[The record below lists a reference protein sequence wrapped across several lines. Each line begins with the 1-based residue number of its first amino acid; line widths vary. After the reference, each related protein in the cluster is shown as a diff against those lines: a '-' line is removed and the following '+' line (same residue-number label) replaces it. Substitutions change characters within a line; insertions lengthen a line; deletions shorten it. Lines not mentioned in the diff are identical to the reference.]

1 MTITNER
8 IKGQI
13 LYELVLH
20 MKERGL
26 FEEIDRLHELTKL
39 GDPLILL
46 NKKIDW
52 ESFREELEVIRGEE
66 NPENVKNAGRK
77 PFDVVMMF
85 KIMVLQRYY
94 SISDDQ
100 MEFQLKDRRSFERF
114 VSGGETLYY
123 MPDAKTIWLYRE
135 RFKKAGVAKKVFELF
150 QKQLMQKGVIG
161 KSGKIVDA
169 SFVEVPRQRNNKDEN
184 DKIKQGE
191 SIEDW
196 SDAKRAQKDIDARWT
211 TKNKQKFYGYKNHV
225 SVDRR
230 SKMILD
236 YISTSAEVHDS
247 QAIDDLLG
255 EPRKENESFYGD
267 SAYRSEEIELKLNEK
282 KFKSMI
288 HEKGYRNHPLTD
300 VQKETNR
307 MKSRIRARVEHIF
320 SMMRWMGADYL
331 RYIGK
336 ERIAEAIGMINL
348 VYNMRRYCIIA

>member
-1 MTITNER
+1 MNGY
-8 IKGQI
+8 KVNI
-13 LYELVLH
+13 LYKLVLQ

-66 NPENVKNAGRK
+66 NPENVRNAGRK

-135 RFKKAGVAKKVFELF
+135 RFKKAGIAKKVFELF
-150 QKQLMQKGVIG
+150 QKQLIQKCVIG

-169 SFVEVPRQRNNKDEN
+169 SFVEVPRQRNSKEEN

-191 SIEDW
+191 PIEQW
-196 SDAKRAQKDIDARWT
+196 NDAKRAQKDVDARWT
-211 TKNKQKFYGYKNHV
+211 TKNEQNFYGYKNHV
-225 SVDRR
+225 AIDKR
-230 SKMILD
+230 SKMILN
-236 YISTSAEVHDS
+236 YTTTSAEVHDS
-247 QAIDDLLG
+247 QVIDEIIG
-255 EPRKENESFYGD
+255 KPRKENEPLYGD
-267 SAYRSEEIELKLNEK
+267 SAYRSEQIENLVRMKE
-282 KFKSMI
+282 FKSRI
-288 HEKGYRNHPLTD
+288 HEKGYRGHPLTKG
-300 VQKETNR
+300 QKTRNR
-307 MKSRIRARVEHIF
+307 NKSKIRARVEHIF
-320 SMMRWMGADYL
+320 SVLSWMGADFL
-331 RYIGK
+331 RYIGI
-336 ERIAEAIGMINL
+336 ERNSEAIGMMNI
-348 VYNMRRYCIIA
+348 VYNMRRYCFLKA